1 MVLSG
6 FCITLYDFQFYF
18 VPQIEASVSTHQ
30 FGSPHEHALEGQII
44 VSQEP
49 VAGTTDIILPV
60 PVTRGRESS
69 SSESSLS
76 EPEEEHSENVPT
88 SNRRDSFYESDED
101 LSFTTPVKNEP
112 KKKVMKR
119 PVPVPRKQDSVASA
133 TSYENEEAIAN
144 FKAQETLEKKLREEQ
159 LEIAMAAVAKQ
170 QELELEQKKNTFELE
185 KTTNEP
191 LQMEMSFNDYENAP
205 MSITAVK
212 SSFSESSPRQ
222 PSPELY
228 DYENT
233 SMGPLPTYEEAVSGD
248 LGVQGQGPHGD
259 AEFFDLDDLE
269 APPVPVRQDSR
280 EELVGS
286 PTEEHVTN
294 NTLSDVSSE
303 EVCIAGGVK

>member
-1 MVLSG
+1 M
-6 FCITLYDFQFYF
+6 
-18 VPQIEASVSTHQ
+18 AS
-30 FGSPHEHALEGQII
+30 
-44 VSQEP
+44 
-49 VAGTTDIILPV
+49 TTDIILPV
-60 PVTRGRESS
+60 PVARQESS

-76 EPEEEHSENVPT
+76 EPEDQHKETVP
-88 SNRRDSFYESDED
+88 NRRDSFYESDED
-101 LSFTTPVKNEP
+101 LSFTSPVKNVP
-112 KKKVMKR
+112 KKKVAKR

-170 QELELEQKKNTFELE
+170 QELELEQRKNTFELE
-185 KTTNEP
+185 KTSNEP
-191 LQMEMSFNDYENAP
+191 VQMDMSLSYNDYENAP

-212 SSFSESSPRQ
+212 SSFTESSPRQ

-248 LGVQGQGPHGD
+248 LGAQGQGPHGD

-280 EELVGS
+280 KALTG
-286 PTEEHVTN
+286 TEEYPTN
-294 NTLSDVSSE
+294 NTLSDISSE
-303 EVCIAGGVK
+303 EVCIDCFTWKP